1 MAAFA
6 QRIAIGGYIPGN
18 SLLHRLDPRTK
29 LVGFLVA
36 LTTVFLSAKL
46 PGVVFTAIGIVGLGV
61 VCRAGWRIWF
71 QGLSRFVLMLGIVG
85 SINLFFHA
93 WGPPVIIGGWE
104 LPFTYDGVN
113 SSILLTLQ
121 LAEAIA
127 LSMVL
132 TFTTTPMELTKAC
145 RRLAMPLKRVGLP
158 VEELEIV
165 FLLAMRFVPL
175 LQGEIRV
182 TVEAQRARGVDFG
195 HGGLIS
201 RSRNLVALLV
211 PALTATLRRADLAAA
226 AMTARG
232 FKPGQTR
239 SEYSPLMFSRLDYA
253 ACIILALFVSFRML
267 VFR

>member
-6 QRIAIGGYIPGN
+6 ERIAIGGYIPGN

-36 LTTVFLSAKL
+36 LTTVFLSTKL
-46 PGVVFTAIGIVGLGV
+46 SGVVFAAVGIVGLGLI
-61 VCRAGWRIWF
+61 CGAGWRIWF
-71 QGLSRFVLMLGIVG
+71 QGLSRFVLMLVIVG

-93 WGPPVIIGGWE
+93 WGPPVIVAGWE

-113 SSILLTLQ
+113 SSVLLTLQ

-127 LSMVL
+127 VSMVL

-145 RRLAMPLKRVGLP
+145 RRLAMPLKRVGVP
-158 VEELEIV
+158 VEDLEIV
-165 FLLAMRFVPL
+165 FLLAMRFIPL
-175 LQGEIRV
+175 LQGEVQV

-232 FKPGQTR
+232 FEPGRMR
-239 SEYSPLMFSRLDYA
+239 SEYSPLIFSGLDYA
-253 ACIILALFVSFRML
+253 ACIILAFSCSFRML
-267 VFR
+267 VLR

>member
-6 QRIAIGGYIPGN
+6 QQIAIGGYIPGN
-18 SLLHRLDPRTK
+18 SFLHRLDPRTK
-29 LVGFLVA
+29 LVGFLLG
-36 LTTVFLSAKL
+36 LTTVFPSAKL
-46 PGVVFTAIGIVGLGV
+46 QGVVFTAIGVVALGLL
-61 VCRAGWRIWF
+61 CRAGWRIWF

-85 SINLFFHA
+85 SVNLFFHP
-93 WGPPVIIGGWE
+93 WGSPVTIGGWE

-113 SSILLTLQ
+113 SSVLLTVQ
-121 LAEAIA
+121 LAEVIA

-145 RRLAMPLKRVGLP
+145 RRLAMPLKRLRVP
-158 VEELEIV
+158 VEELEIIM
-165 FLLAMRFVPL
+165 LLAMRFVPL
-175 LQGEIRV
+175 LQGEVRL

-195 HGGLIS
+195 HGGLVS

-211 PALTATLRRADLAAA
+211 PALTATLRRADLVAA

-232 FKPGQTR
+232 FSPGRTR

-253 ACIILALFVSFRML
+253 SFVCLALFLSFRILML
-267 VFR
+267 N